1 MTTRFT
7 RQRGLVR
14 ALALTVSLTSVVPL
28 SAAPAEREQTGAL
41 RHEDSECRESM
52 HPRVVGLKIY
62 NQPEFSDA
70 GITRIVEIAN
80 KIWKPY
86 GVSIGPSTDSSAITV
101 VVART
106 ARQGGRDLESKVL
119 GDTLFTEGHATPY
132 IRLWPANAE
141 ALANAS
147 EMDGRTFTSRTRDE
161 QHAILLQML
170 GVALAHELAHYLL
183 DTSHHSAEGL
193 LRESL
198 GVSELAFPN
207 PGHLRLTTQQ
217 RQLLVS
223 RFAS

>member
-1 MTTRFT
+1 
-7 RQRGLVR
+7 
-14 ALALTVSLTSVVPL
+14 
-28 SAAPAEREQTGAL
+28 
-41 RHEDSECRESM
+41 M
-52 HPRVVGLKIY
+52 HARVVGLRIY
-62 NQPEFSDA
+62 NQPELSDA
-70 GITRIVEIAN
+70 GITRMVAIAN
-80 KIWKPY
+80 RIWKPY
-86 GVSIGPSTDSSAITV
+86 GVSVEPSTERGAITV
-101 VVART
+101 VVVRT
-106 ARQGGRDLESKVL
+106 PNQDSSDLRPKVL

-183 DTSHHSAEGL
+183 DTSRHSAEGL

-198 GVSELAFPN
+198 GVNELAFPN

-223 RFAS
+223 RFPDTSP